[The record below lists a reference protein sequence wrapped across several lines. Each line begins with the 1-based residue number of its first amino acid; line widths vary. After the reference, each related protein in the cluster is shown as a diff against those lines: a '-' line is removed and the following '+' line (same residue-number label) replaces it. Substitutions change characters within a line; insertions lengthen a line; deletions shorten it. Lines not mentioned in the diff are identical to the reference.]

1 MATTIAFTEGHAAG
15 LAGVAYAGDQVL
27 TCGAD
32 CDVRVHGEA
41 AASWDLDESVNCIA
55 VSPDGARFAA
65 GLSDGQVLVRGFPG
79 GEFLGNVT
87 KNTLRVLDLSFS
99 PSGSQMYVVEQLS
112 LERPLK
118 KASDR
123 SARALSSWPLQRSPL
138 CGRLRTFW
146 HGTAA
151 MGGPSR
157 TQSPATHV
165 RTHISLRLHESA
177 DSAASVALL

>member
-1 MATTIAFTEGHAAG
+1 MATTTIAFTEGHAAG

-55 VSPDGARFAA
+55 VGPDGARFAA

-79 GEFLGNVT
+79 GEFLSNVT

-99 PSGSQMYVVEQLS
+99 PSGSQMYV
-112 LERPLK
+112 ERLL

-123 SARALSSWPLQRSPL
+123 SA
-138 CGRLRTFW
+138 LRT
-146 HGTAA
+146 HNHA
-151 MGGPSR
+151 
-157 TQSPATHV
+157 
-165 RTHISLRLHESA
+165 RTHAPARERRICCPALHCACFESCPN
-177 DSAASVALL
+177 SARAPHNHHNSHASMFVRPIR

>member
-1 MATTIAFTEGHAAG
+1 MASTTIAFTEGHAAG

-79 GEFLGNVT
+79 GEFLSNVT

-99 PSGSQMYVVEQLS
+99 PSGSQMYVVGQLS

-123 SARALSSWPLQRSPL
+123 SARALSSWAS
-138 CGRLRTFW
+138 
-146 HGTAA
+146 
-151 MGGPSR
+151 
-157 TQSPATHV
+157 
-165 RTHISLRLHESA
+165 SA
-177 DSAASVALL
+177 